1 MRTCVK
7 CGHALGVGR
16 FCVNCGHPVSDGP
29 TDGPAM
35 GDTAERPAV
44 LDPSAPTVTGPAAP
58 PPPTPPPP
66 GPRFP
71 LYADE
76 VRPGAPPPYA
86 PTYPPAYSPPPS
98 PPSGNHRGAG
108 TPSWL
113 PWLVVGVVLLLVGTV
128 GTVLLLT
135 GGDDDEPAT
144 DAPASSA
151 PPSASDSPTDATTE
165 PSTPTPTPTPTPSVT
180 PTEPGEPTDVA
191 ATATAT
197 VPRTAPPNTDVNG
210 NLVRYEARNMLDGV
224 PTTCWRM
231 PGDGSGSTITVTLA
245 EPTTLS
251 EVGIVNGYAKT
262 SDDGGRIFNWYR
274 GNRRVLAVEWS
285 FDDGTVVSQSL
296 QEVRRLQTVDV
307 GEVTT
312 STVTLRLVTVSAPG
326 TGRSARDYTAI
337 SDLSLVGTPG

>member
-1 MRTCVK
+1 MRTCAK

-16 FCVNCGHPVSDGP
+16 FCVNCGHPVSDVP

-44 LDPSAPTVTGPAAP
+44 LGPGAPTVTGPAAP

-66 GPRFP
+66 EPRFP

-76 VRPGAPPPYA
+76 VRPGAPP
-86 PTYPPAYSPPPS
+86 TYPPAYSPPPS
-98 PPSGNHRGAG
+98 PPSSSHRGAG

-113 PWLVVGVVLLLVGTV
+113 PWLVVVVVLLLVGTV
-128 GTVLLLT
+128 GTALLLT

-144 DAPASSA
+144 DAPSSSA
-151 PPSASDSPTDATTE
+151 PPSASDSPTE
-165 PSTPTPTPTPTPSVT
+165 PSTPTPTPTPSVT
-180 PTEPGEPTDVA
+180 STEPGEPTDVA
-191 ATATAT
+191 GTANAS

-262 SDDGGRIFNWYR
+262 SDDGGSIFDWYR

-326 TGRSARDYTAI
+326 TGR
-337 SDLSLVGTPG
+337 